1 MICCIDTAILEMIGQ
16 PESRRC
22 PRCDAAASG
31 GGAARALRALHVRAC
46 ARTWGFLPARF
57 SLFLSGGARAA
68 FPMPDITDR
77 FQDKSGKGYAKHQDN
92 IRSKQYLIFR
102 HPVDHVHEIKDKQHN
117 VIDTH

>member
-1 MICCIDTAILEMIGQ
+1 MLCCIDTAILEMIGQ

-22 PRCDAAASG
+22 PRCDAAA
-31 GGAARALRALHVRAC
+31 
-46 ARTWGFLPARF
+46 
-57 SLFLSGGARAA
+57 SGGARAA

-92 IRSKQYLIFR
+92 IHSKQYLIFR